1 MYFVNWQRQ
10 VSIEERNGQKVV
22 VKRDKNSKAFHEY
35 ILLCT
40 YATISILLAH
50 PSRPPSPTVIST
62 NEGQHMRDRLG
73 RLGISTPKL
82 ISITNTE
89 LVEEYIEGGDL
100 YRAILEG
107 NIDLGS
113 VYLAGKMTGRLH
125 KAGYVFVDN
134 KIQNYLVRGQAV
146 FRTDL
151 GFIKKGSSLFSR
163 SMDIGSFL
171 ASIMDLESYEKV
183 ERAFY
188 DGYRSETSCSFPY
201 LSLIIRNI
209 LSVGF
214 SSDGRTVLGN
224 MLLDSS
230 SLVEI

>member
-10 VSIEERNGQKVV
+10 VSVEERNDQKVV
-22 VKRDKNSKAFHEY
+22 VKRDKSTKAFHEY

-40 YATISILLAH
+40 YAAISILLAH

-62 NEGQHMRDRLG
+62 NEGQPMRDHLG

-82 ISITNTE
+82 ISITDKE

-107 NIDLGS
+107 SASLDH

-134 KIQNYLVRGQAV
+134 KVQNYLVRGQAV

-151 GFIKKGSSLFSR
+151 GFIKKSSSLFSR

-171 ASIMDLESYEKV
+171 ASVMDLGIYGKV

-188 DGYRSETSCSFPY
+188 DGYRSETSCNFPY
-201 LSLIIRNI
+201 LTLIIRNI

-224 MLLDSS
+224 MLLNSS
-230 SLVEI
+230 SLVEV